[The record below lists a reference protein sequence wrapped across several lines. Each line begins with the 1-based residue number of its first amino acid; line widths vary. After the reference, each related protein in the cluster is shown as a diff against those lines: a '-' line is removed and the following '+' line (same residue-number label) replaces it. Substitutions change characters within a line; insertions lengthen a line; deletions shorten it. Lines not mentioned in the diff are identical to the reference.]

1 MRAPPPAM
9 RTGDEGA
16 TVGRRSLSEGCSSL
30 RPGPFAQKHT
40 RPLGSRLHADIRRHR
55 PRYGAPPF
63 RRGLL
68 DRYFRK
74 HLEGYL
80 GELEVRQFDSGHSN
94 PTFFVAADMDSG
106 RRDFVLRKKPPGKL
120 VASAHQVDRE
130 FRVISALASTD
141 VPVAPARL
149 LRDDDAV
156 IGQMFYVMEAVPG
169 RILVNPAMPDQT
181 PAERTAIFNS
191 MNDVLARLHKVDPA
205 KVGLGDYGRS
215 GQYIAR
221 QVSRWSRQYAELK
234 TEDIPAMD
242 RLSAWLPENI
252 PDDGDPTTI
261 VHGDYRLG
269 NLIVHPT
276 EPRVV
281 AVLDWELSTLGHPL
295 CDIAYNCLGYHL
307 KEPPHGFA
315 TVDFAALGLPTEQDY
330 VASLLPTHRAPVDPD
345 WNYYLAFSL
354 FRLAAIAQ
362 GVYRRGL
369 QGNSSNPG
377 SIKMSRKSARE
388 RAEAPPGV
396 WCH

>member
-1 MRAPPPAM
+1 MPTYA
-9 RTGDEGA
+9 D
-16 TVGRRSLSEGCSSL
+16 TVPVME
-30 RPGPFAQKHT
+30 
-40 RPLGSRLHADIRRHR
+40 RHR
-55 PRYGAPPF
+55 FDVAS
-63 RRGLL
+63 L
-68 DRYFRK
+68 DRYFR
-74 HLEGYL
+74 ETS
-80 GELEVRQFDSGHSN
+80 RRAI
-94 PTFFVAADMDSG
+94 AADLRSGSSIPAIPTRPSSSPPTWTDG

-130 FRVISALASTD
+130 FRVISALAATD

-149 LRDDDAV
+149 LCDDDAV
-156 IGQMFYVMEAVPG
+156 IGQMFYLMEAVPG
-169 RILVNPAMPDQT
+169 RILVDPAMPDQT
-181 PAERTAIFNS
+181 PAERTAIFDS

-221 QVSRWSRQYAELK
+221 QISRWSRQYAELK

-295 CDIAYNCLGYHL
+295 CDVAYNCLGYHL
-307 KEPPHGFA
+307 QGAAARLRHGRLRRPRPA
-315 TVDFAALGLPTEQDY
+315 DRAGLCRG
-330 VASLLPTHRAPVDPD
+330 LLPAHRA
-345 WNYYLAFSL
+345 
-354 FRLAAIAQ
+354 AARSRTGTTTSPSRCSASPPSRRASIAAAC
-362 GVYRRGL
+362 RAIRPTP
-369 QGNSSNPG
+369 NR
-377 SIKMSRKSARE
+377 SR
-388 RAEAPPGV
+388 
-396 WCH
+396 